1 MQGRQPQNGQGIGM
15 PDFNWLLGLA
25 GGDNR
30 LCQDTVVAF
39 AGGGQAS
46 AVEIGGMN
54 AQGYQTQL
62 VCLTTVATAGD
73 SCKLPQA
80 MKGKILLVY
89 NSTATSA
96 NLYASP
102 STNRAT
108 GNTDSINGGAN
119 NAAYALAANK
129 AALFFCP
136 RDGIWAAIL
145 TA

>member
-30 LCQDTVVAF
+30 LVQSVTAF

-46 AVEIGGMN
+46 ATDIGGVT
-54 AQGYQTQL
+54 AQGYQAAL
-62 VCLTTVATAGD
+62 VEIRVVGTAGD
-73 SCKLPQA
+73 SCKLPA
-80 MKGKILLVY
+80 AIAGKTLAVY

-96 NLYASP
+96 NIYASP

-108 GNTDSINGGAN
+108 GSTDSINGGAN